1 MSSVSEVVGAA
12 FSDVSFGLDGDHR
25 LELVL
30 VIDLQ
35 VNGLLRQYLE
45 AREDAA
51 AIPAQVAT
59 MVQRLI
65 GDLGSNLPSIQN
77 CMSDT
82 LKVMLMTVPKVSSEY
97 VNRVREVAKSLT
109 GFSQLSKTTILPK
122 LKQFLGSVGPIVD
135 NVEYLVGLGFTEP
148 TAEFLYNK
156 DKCKDLFACM
166 LIVIAYLFINKIPQ
180 PTGVQGLRGIMVAE
194 SEDPLHGMVVGQG
207 PPDQGQ
213 FAMLLAMMAESQRNV
228 AALTGLVHQL
238 RSDYRAL
245 GNQSPPQ
252 TLLGV
257 GVNPPDSQLPAVG
270 YTTAFAD
277 SQADRDDAILLATIQ
292 SMQQGTYVSPP
303 ALPVVG
309 TPIAV
314 GQGIVDARAQMLADF
329 AIHRE
334 DWTWSDI
341 LLAVTSG
348 GIKLVGV
355 DGRIHLF
362 SRPYVKHST
371 PAYKRILTSFYN
383 PDNLS
388 SINSLPSKFKNPHL
402 YPTSVDHLFLLLQN
416 EFLRCG
422 ELEDLTYRVLPGLTA
437 NQTNARHLA
446 NYTRLL
452 KQLCTNVLQ
461 GTTNEKVQ
469 SNPHHITIYFTILC
483 FHYNRYTRA
492 VVHKDLG
499 ILIADFSNHWIL
511 HYAPLLAFNTDGTP
525 IIPLSDALE
534 GLSYVCDYCG
544 RFATAHQFCPGTDCQ
559 SRSKVSSAPPKQSN
573 TGFYSALKKY
583 RASNGRANA
592 TEKEFK
598 ASPEYK
604 ALPPMERPPVV
615 AASPSAV
622 ASAISFSHR
631 QHEIPI
637 PALLALSY

>member
-1 MSSVSEVVGAA
+1 MSSVSEVVEAA

-59 MVQRLI
+59 MVKRLI
-65 GDLGSNLPSIQN
+65 GELGSNFPSIQSR
-77 CMSDT
+77 MSDI
-82 LKVMLMTVPKVSSEY
+82 LKDLLMTVPKVSAEY
-97 VNRVREVAKSLT
+97 VKSLREVAKSLT
-109 GFSQLSKTTILPK
+109 GFTQLSKTTILPK
-122 LKQFLGSVGPIVD
+122 LKQFLGTVGSIVD
-135 NVEYLVGLGFTEP
+135 HVEYLVGLGFTEP

-166 LIVIAYLFINKIPQ
+166 LIVIAYLFIMKIPQ
-180 PTGVQGLRGIMVAE
+180 PTGVQGLRGIIVAE
-194 SEDPLHGMVVGQG
+194 SEVSDAPNGMVVGQG
-207 PPDQGQ
+207 LPDQGQ
-213 FAMLLAMMAESQRNV
+213 FATLLTMMAESQRNV
-228 AALTGLVHQL
+228 AALTGLVNQL

-245 GNQSPPQ
+245 SNQNPPQ
-252 TLLGV
+252 TLLGAA
-257 GVNPPDSQLPAVG
+257 VNLPGSQLPPVG
-270 YTTAFAD
+270 YSTAFVD
-277 SQADRDDAILLATIQ
+277 PQADRDDAILLATIQ
-292 SMQQGTYVSPP
+292 SMQQGTYVSPS

-314 GQGIVDARAQMLADF
+314 GQGILDARAQMLADF

-371 PAYKRILTSFYN
+371 PAYNRILTTFYN

-388 SINSLPSKFKNPHL
+388 SITSLTSKFKNPHL

-422 ELEDLTYRVLPGLTA
+422 ELEDLTYQVLPGLTV

-461 GTTNEKVQ
+461 GMSNEKVQ
-469 SNPHHITIYFTILC
+469 SNPHHIIIYFTIFC

-492 VVHKDLG
+492 VVHRDLG

-511 HYAPLLAFNTDGTP
+511 HYAPLLA
-525 IIPLSDALE
+525 
-534 GLSYVCDYCG
+534 
-544 RFATAHQFCPGTDCQ
+544 TAHQFCPGTDCQ
-559 SRSKVSSAPPKQSN
+559 SRSKVHHRNNPTPASMQHSRSTVPAMVAPMQPKKTSKHLQSSR
-573 TGFYSALKKY
+573 L
-583 RASNGRANA
+583 
-592 TEKEFK
+592 
-598 ASPEYK
+598 
-604 ALPPMERPPVV
+604 
-615 AASPSAV
+615 
-622 ASAISFSHR
+622 SHR
-631 QHEIPI
+631 
-637 PALLALSY
+637 

>member
-1 MSSVSEVVGAA
+1 MSSVTEVVEAA

-45 AREDAA
+45 ARENAA
-51 AIPAQVAT
+51 AIPAQVAI

-77 CMSDT
+77 RMSDT
-82 LKVMLMTVPKVSSEY
+82 LKDMLMTVPKVSSEY
-97 VNRVREVAKSLT
+97 VNKVREVAKSLT

-122 LKQFLGSVGPIVD
+122 LKQFLGTVGPIVD

-194 SEDPLHGMVVGQG
+194 SEVPDPLSGMVVGQG

-213 FAMLLAMMAESQRNV
+213 FAMLLSMMVESQRNV

-245 GNQSPPQ
+245 GNQSPPE
-252 TLLGV
+252 TLTGA
-257 GVNPPDSQLPAVG
+257 GVNPPESQLPAVG

-511 HYAPLLAFNTDGTP
+511 QYAPLLALYPCQMHSKD
-525 IIPLSDALE
+525 
-534 GLSYVCDYCG
+534 CG
-544 RFATAHQFCPGTDCQ
+544 RFATAHQFCPCTDCQ

>member
-1 MSSVSEVVGAA
+1 
-12 FSDVSFGLDGDHR
+12 
-25 LELVL
+25 
-30 VIDLQ
+30 
-35 VNGLLRQYLE
+35 
-45 AREDAA
+45 
-51 AIPAQVAT
+51 
-59 MVQRLI
+59 
-65 GDLGSNLPSIQN
+65 
-77 CMSDT
+77 
-82 LKVMLMTVPKVSSEY
+82 
-97 VNRVREVAKSLT
+97 
-109 GFSQLSKTTILPK
+109 
-122 LKQFLGSVGPIVD
+122 
-135 NVEYLVGLGFTEP
+135 
-148 TAEFLYNK
+148 
-156 DKCKDLFACM
+156 M
-166 LIVIAYLFINKIPQ
+166 LIVIAYLFVMKIPQ
-180 PTGVQGLRGIMVAE
+180 PTGAQGLRGIIVAE
-194 SEDPLHGMVVGQG
+194 SEVSDPPNGMVVGQG
-207 PPDQGQ
+207 LPDQGQ
-213 FAMLLAMMAESQRNV
+213 FATLLTMMAESQRNV
-228 AALTGLVHQL
+228 AALTGLVNQL

-245 GNQSPPQ
+245 SNQNPPQ
-252 TLLGV
+252 TLLGAA
-257 GVNPPDSQLPAVG
+257 VNLPGSQLPPVG
-270 YTTAFAD
+270 YSTAFVD
-277 SQADRDDAILLATIQ
+277 PQADRDDAILLATIQ
-292 SMQQGTYVSPP
+292 SMQQGTYVSPS

-314 GQGIVDARAQMLADF
+314 GQGILDARAQMLADF

-371 PAYKRILTSFYN
+371 PAYNRILTTFYN

-388 SINSLPSKFKNPHL
+388 SITSLTSKFKNPHL

-422 ELEDLTYRVLPGLTA
+422 ELEDLTYQVLPGLTV

-461 GTTNEKVQ
+461 GTSNEKLQ

-492 VVHKDLG
+492 VVHRDLG

-511 HYAPLLAFNTDGTP
+511 HYAPLLA
-525 IIPLSDALE
+525 
-534 GLSYVCDYCG
+534 
-544 RFATAHQFCPGTDCQ
+544 TAHQFCPGTDCQ
-559 SRSKVSSAPPKQSN
+559 SRSKVSSSPPKQSN
-573 TGFYSALKKY
+573 TGFYAALKKY
-583 RASNGRANA
+583 RASNGRTNA
-592 TEKEFK
+592 TEKDFK
-598 ASPEYK
+598 ASPEFK
-604 ALPPMERPPVV
+604 ALPPMERPPTV
-615 AASPSAV
+615 AAPPSAV